1 MWIIVLVG
9 VGLIVLAHTAPAPL
23 FLEALVGDRAVWHM
37 PRAQPPTVYLTYD
50 DGPNPS
56 TTPALLDVLARE
68 RVHATFFLIDEHVNV
83 ETAPIVRRMFADGH
97 AVAQHSG
104 KRWLLLKS
112 PSGLAATL
120 VMAADRIER
129 FGGQR
134 PCRAFRPHGGWRS
147 IAMYRGLRQIDY
159 DLIGWGWMLWDVD
172 PLRRRVAD
180 RVVDRLISR
189 ASAGDLVVMHDGD
202 EKAPR
207 KPQPQTVEA
216 TARLIPAL
224 RARGLSFG
232 TVRSNCPGARSAI

>member
-1 MWIIVLVG
+1 MWIVLLVS
-9 VGLIVLAHTAPAPL
+9 VALIALIHTAPAPL
-23 FLEALVGDRAVWHM
+23 LLEALAGDRAVWHM
-37 PRAQPPTVYLTYD
+37 PRDPPPTVYLTYD

-68 RVHATFFLIDEHVNV
+68 QVHATFFLIDEHVSA
-83 ETAPIVRRMFADGH
+83 ETVPIVRRMFADGH

-112 PSGLAATL
+112 PSDLAAMLTT
-120 VMAADRIER
+120 AADRIER
-129 FGGQR
+129 LAGQR

-147 IAMYRGLRQIDY
+147 MSMYRGLQQVDY

-180 RVVDRLISR
+180 RVADRLVSR
-189 ASAGDLVVMHDGD
+189 ASAGDILVMHDGD

-216 TARLIPAL
+216 TERLIPAL
-224 RARGLSFG
+224 RDRGLSFG
-232 TVRSNCPGARSAI
+232 TVCR

>member
-1 MWIIVLVG
+1 MWIVLLVS
-9 VGLIVLAHTAPAPL
+9 VGLIALIHTAPAPL
-23 FLEALVGDRAVWHM
+23 LLEALAGDRAVWHM
-37 PRAQPPTVYLTYD
+37 PRDQPPTVYLTYD

-56 TTPALLDVLARE
+56 TTPALLEVLARE
-68 RVHATFFLIDEHVNV
+68 RVHATFFLIDEHVSA

-112 PSGLAATL
+112 PSDLAAMLTT
-120 VMAADRIER
+120 AADRIEQLTGR
-129 FGGQR
+129 R

-147 IAMYRGLRQIDY
+147 MSMYRGLQQIDY
-159 DLIGWGWMLWDVD
+159 HLIGWGWMLWDVD

-180 RVVDRLISR
+180 RVADRLASR
-189 ASAGDLVVMHDGD
+189 ASAGDILVMHDGD

-216 TARLIPAL
+216 TERLISAL
-224 RARGLSFG
+224 RDRGLSFG
-232 TVRSNCPGARSAI
+232 TVCR